1 MRQHCERRLCS
12 NSCDVGHSA
21 AGTTCVLV
29 SYVDY
34 LRFKYSF
41 YVRRIVFSLQQVL
54 FELFLLSE
62 LERLVLS
69 SIYSSDVVCIYFI
82 MAVLICT
89 SELLPTGE
97 MEGVSRSASC
107 VSGAHS

>member
-1 MRQHCERRLCS
+1 M
-12 NSCDVGHSA
+12 
-21 AGTTCVLV
+21 
-29 SYVDY
+29 
-34 LRFKYSF
+34 
-41 YVRRIVFSLQQVL
+41 QQVL

-69 SIYSSDVVCIYFI
+69 SIYSCDVFFCIYFI

-89 SELLPTGE
+89 CELSPTGE

>member
-1 MRQHCERRLCS
+1 M
-12 NSCDVGHSA
+12 
-21 AGTTCVLV
+21 
-29 SYVDY
+29 
-34 LRFKYSF
+34 
-41 YVRRIVFSLQQVL
+41 FSLQQVL
-54 FELFLLSE
+54 FELVSLSE